1 MAEASRSIVAAATP
15 SSLPLLEPSLALLA
29 LGVTIYLAY
38 RQIKKQ
44 RSIAADRA
52 TLNFIATHEIHNADW
67 HKIEGVFHDWM
78 REGEPRPWKDLLDA
92 ERDRT
97 RKDAVFVYSYLN
109 HFELVAIA
117 IDEGIVSERLY
128 AKWHRTSYVG
138 IWNLA
143 KEFVGEL
150 RERRK
155 NPALFVN
162 FEKLAD
168 AWALE
173 VKKEKQARLAAA
185 GDSSQEGAKSEHG
198 TFDRCGI
205 RRRRP

>member
-1 MAEASRSIVAAATP
+1 MAEASRSIIAAATP

-162 FEKLAD
+162 FENRKKGSGCIS
-168 AWALE
+168 ALD
-173 VKKEKQARLAAA
+173 KCNPTPFPHFL
-185 GDSSQEGAKSEHG
+185 
-198 TFDRCGI
+198 
-205 RRRRP
+205 